1 MKDLLDTT
9 DLKKEI
15 AESEAAWKEEN
26 NNDPNQSN
34 DLNQEEATP
43 DDNIEDEHV
52 ENNEELTENNEELE
66 NHEDEE
72 RPKTSKGWKAHRE
85 NVKNLKQEARKQAEL
100 AEKQTREVI
109 ELRERLA
116 RLEGR
121 EEAREKPVIEN
132 VNQDPE
138 PDRDIDP
145 EEHLRWELRK
155 TKKEVEEIKRAAEEA
170 RQYAQLESARRGLEK
185 VEKEYVRTQKIKDY
199 DDAIEYVKNVEGR
212 LIKLQHPHATEE
224 QINTHLEAEKLRLAR
239 EQYAKGENPA
249 KFFYDM
255 AKALG
260 YNGTASNNAKDNTL
274 PNINAIKRNMEKNTN
289 LIGSSSVEKTGGVP
303 PEKLL
308 KMSIA
313 ELLKDDS
320 ALRREI
326 KRQEMEHI

>member
-9 DLKKEI
+9 DLRKEI
-15 AESEAAWKEEN
+15 AEAEEAWKDEINTEPNEHPNEEEIAHDEN
-26 NNDPNQSN
+26 N
-34 DLNQEEATP
+34 EE
-43 DDNIEDEHV
+43 EHV
-52 ENNEELTENNEELE
+52 EDNSQVPENNEELDNN
-66 NHEDEE
+66 EDEE

-100 AEKQTREVI
+100 AEKQTREVL

-121 EEAREKPVIEN
+121 EEAREKPIIETRD
-132 VNQDPE
+132 VDPE
-138 PDRDIDP
+138 PDRDIEP

-185 VEKEYVRTQKIKDY
+185 VEKEYVKTQKIKDY
-199 DDAIEYVKNVEGR
+199 DDAIEYVKNVESR

-249 KFFYDM
+249 KFFYEM
-255 AKALG
+255 ARALG
-260 YNGTASNNAKDNTL
+260 YNGTQVNNKENSL
-274 PNINAIKRNMEKNTN
+274 PNISAIKRNMEKNTN

-303 PEKLL
+303 ADKLL

-326 KRQEMEHI
+326 KRQEIELH